1 MTVLARRTWMGWA
14 AGAAMASLAGCGF
27 QLRGAGLRL
36 AFRTLRLQAGADSD
50 VLQSLRAQ
58 LQASGVQVLDARAPT
73 APGTAAPVPDVVLHV
88 LLDQRERVVVGT
100 TSAGQV
106 RELLLRRRVRFALRT
121 PGGRELIEPTELQ
134 QERELSYAETVA
146 LGKEAEEALLFADM
160 RTAIVRQWMVLLAHV
175 NLPSAGLR

>member
-1 MTVLARRTWMGWA
+1 VTVLTRRAWMGLA
-14 AGAAMASLAGCGF
+14 ALAALAPLGGCGF
-27 QLRGAGLRL
+27 QLRGVGLTL
-36 AFRTLRLQAGADSD
+36 GFRTLRLQASADSD

-58 LQASGVQVLDARAPT
+58 LQASGVQVLDARSPT
-73 APGTAAPVPDVVLHV
+73 APGAAAPVPDVVLHV

-121 PGGRELIEPTELQ
+121 PGGRELIESTELQ

-160 RTAIVRQWMVLLAHV
+160 RTAIVRQWMALLAHV
-175 NLPSAGLR
+175 NLPAAAR